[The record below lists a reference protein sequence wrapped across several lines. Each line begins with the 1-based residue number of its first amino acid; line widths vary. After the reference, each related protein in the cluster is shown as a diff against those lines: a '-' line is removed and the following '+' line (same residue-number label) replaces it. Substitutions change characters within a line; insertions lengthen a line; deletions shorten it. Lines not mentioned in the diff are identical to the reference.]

1 MNKVIFTLCIASIAA
16 FGQTLTSENMT
27 NPTAAG
33 SIQPNW
39 SATIDGRTVLSWV
52 EPVKAGGFALRY
64 AVHGATGWSEARTAV
79 SGRHFFRHPAESPE
93 VMALSDKLW
102 MAHWVEMPMEGSEAE
117 FVYVSSSTDGVRW
130 SAPVMV
136 NKDKKPVEHGLAS
149 MTPSGNGEASVFWLE
164 TPEGEDG
171 PGYLMHSVVNAA
183 GQVTKEERLQS
194 DVCNCCPTAVTRTAK
209 GLLLAYRDRTKD
221 DIRDIS
227 VMRFENGRWS
237 PAKNVHA
244 DNWHINACP
253 TNAAA
258 VSARGDRVALSWYTG
273 ATDPP
278 RVEVV
283 FSSDGGATFNK
294 QVQVSTGHAYGYT
307 SVALAEDGTAFVSWL
322 QQAEGGAARVMAR
335 AVPATGTAG
344 PPVQVADGGRMGL
357 GYPRIAVSGTE
368 TWIAWSDPN
377 GGKLQ
382 TARLKE

>member
-1 MNKVIFTLCIASIAA
+1 MNKLLLTACFATAAA
-16 FGQTLTSENMT
+16 FGQTLTPENMM

-33 SIQPNW
+33 SLQPNW
-39 SATIDGRTVLSWV
+39 SATPDGRAVLSWI
-52 EPVKAGGFALRY
+52 EPLKASGYALRY
-64 AVHGATGWSEARTAV
+64 AVHGASGWSEARTVV

-93 VMALSDKLW
+93 VMVLSDKLW

-117 FVYVSSSTDGVRW
+117 FVYVSWSADGVKW

-149 MTPSGNGEASVFWLE
+149 MVASGNGEASVFWLE

-171 PGYLMHSVVNAA
+171 PGFLLRSVVNAA

-209 GLLLAYRDRTKD
+209 GLLLAYRDRTKA

-237 PAKNVHA
+237 QAKNVHA

-278 RVEVV
+278 SVQLV
-283 FSSDGGATFNK
+283 FSNDGGATFNK
-294 QVQVSTGHAYGYT
+294 QVHVSTGHAYGYT
-307 SVALAEDGTAFVSWL
+307 SIALAEDGTAFVSWL

-335 AVPATGTAG
+335 AVSSAGAAG
-344 PPVQVADGGRMGL
+344 PALQVAEGGRMGL

-377 GGKLQ
+377 GGKLE
-382 TARLKE
+382 TARLKK